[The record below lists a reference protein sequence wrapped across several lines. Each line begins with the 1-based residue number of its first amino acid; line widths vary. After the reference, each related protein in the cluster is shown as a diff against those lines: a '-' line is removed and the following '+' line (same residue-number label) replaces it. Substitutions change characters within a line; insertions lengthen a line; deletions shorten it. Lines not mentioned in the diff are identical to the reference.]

1 MAQGISL
8 NQFKPNNPIAG
19 MYVYQANLPQ
29 LHNII
34 VSATQTTAL
43 TAGAFV
49 AIDTAS
55 TNKNAAVVKQAAT
68 TDNVFGVITFT
79 PVQNQFGAGER
90 IAIARTN
97 DIVFLPAAGAITAGA
112 LLTFNTSNKVTTA
125 AAGNVVVGR
134 AITPASA
141 ADELI
146 QVELQFHAPSSIAAA
161 PAPSS
166 N

>member
-34 VSATQTTAL
+34 VSANQETAL
-43 TAGAFV
+43 MAGAFV
-49 AIDTAS
+49 AIDNAS

-68 TDNVFGVITFT
+68 TDNVFGVVTFT
-79 PVQNQFGAGER
+79 PVQSQFVSGER
-90 IAIARTN
+90 IAIARAN
-97 DIVFLPAAGAITAGA
+97 DIVFLPASGAIEAGA
-112 LLTFNTSNKVTTA
+112 LLTFNEQNQVSTA
-125 AAGNVVVGR
+125 ASGNVVIGR
-134 AITPASA
+134 AITPATEA
-141 ADELI
+141 EELI
-146 QVELQFHAPSSIAAA
+146 QVELQFHAPSVAA
-161 PAPSS
+161 